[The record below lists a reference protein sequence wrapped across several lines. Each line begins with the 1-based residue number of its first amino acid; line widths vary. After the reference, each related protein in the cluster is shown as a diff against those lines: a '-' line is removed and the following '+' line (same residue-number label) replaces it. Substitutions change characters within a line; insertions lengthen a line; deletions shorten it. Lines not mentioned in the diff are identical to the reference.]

1 MRVGRREIL
10 VSAVAVATAG
20 CGGGGSSSP
29 TPSPSPA
36 PAPAPTP
43 TPTPAGLYPNY
54 NTSPIAANSTGMGTA
69 ASLAARIK
77 LGLNIGN
84 TLEAFNN
91 GGIPHASSQETWW
104 GNPQITQAT
113 INAAKAAGFD
123 AIRLP
128 CSWDQYANQATA
140 KIADFWLNRVKEVV
154 QFCVNAD
161 MIVLLNIHWDGGW
174 LENNVTPEKKDAVAA
189 KQKAFWEQIATHMRD
204 FDERV
209 MFASAN
215 EPNCETA
222 AQMEVLYAYHQT
234 FIDAVRAT
242 GGRNSHRVLVLPLPN
257 VNMDLSKTLWTKMPT
272 DTVADRLMVEPHFYT
287 PPTFCILNEDVSWG
301 RMHYYWGP
309 AYHSLIEPDRN
320 CTFGEEDAVDEHM
333 ELANQMFAS
342 KGIPVLLG
350 EYGAPRRT
358 TPLELELHLASRAY
372 WMKYVTQKALANG
385 VLPFLWDTG
394 DLINRST
401 QAIKDQQGLD
411 ALLEAAGKK

>member
-1 MRVGRREIL
+1 M
-10 VSAVAVATAG
+10 AMAATA
-20 CGGGGSSSP
+20 CGGGSSSP

-36 PAPAPTP
+36 PAPTPAPTP
-43 TPTPAGLYPNY
+43 TPTPSGLFPNY
-54 NTSPIAANSTGMGTA
+54 NTSPIAADPAGMVTA

-84 TLEAFNN
+84 TLEAI
-91 GGIPHASSQETWW
+91 GGETFW
-104 GNPQITQAT
+104 GNPQITQQT
-113 INAAKAAGFD
+113 IDTAKAAGFD

-128 CSWDQYANQATA
+128 CSWNQYSNEATA
-140 KIADFWLNRVKEVV
+140 KISDSWLGRVKDVV
-154 QFCVNAD
+154 QYCINAD
-161 MIVLLNIHWDGGW
+161 MLVLLNIHWDGGW
-174 LENNVTPEKKDAVAA
+174 LENNVKPENKDAVAA

-222 AQMEVLYAYHQT
+222 AQMEVLFSYHQT
-234 FIDAVRAT
+234 FIDAVRST
-242 GGRNSHRVLVLPLPN
+242 GGRNAYRVLVLQLPN
-257 VNMDLSKTLWTKMPT
+257 TSMDLAKTLWTKMPT

-309 AYHSLIEPDRN
+309 AYHSLLEPDRN

-333 ELANQMFAS
+333 QLANAMFAS
-342 KGIPVLLG
+342 KGIPVVLG

-372 WMKYVTQKALANG
+372 WMKYVTQGALANG
-385 VLPFLWDTG
+385 VIPFLWDTG
-394 DLINRST
+394 DLIDRRT
-401 QAIKDQQGLD
+401 YTIKDQQGLN